1 MSDYSLK
8 FTEDPIEES
17 RQRTIDEI
25 HQFIRLMD
33 GRPLAVVTLDDA
45 QSDLWDSEEKVDYQ
59 NIYGRQIVSQISDG
73 ITETL
78 LIRNNEGFPLAL
90 AALSSVDGWQGIG
103 IDKRLRFEVA
113 RMFQNDETEFE

>member
-1 MSDYSLK
+1 MSEYLLK

-25 HQFIRLMD
+25 HQFIKSMD
-33 GRPLAVVTLDDA
+33 GRPLAVVTLDNE
-45 QSDLWDSEEKVDYQ
+45 QSNLWDSEGTIDYQ
-59 NIYGRQIVSQISDG
+59 DIYGRQIISQISDG
-73 ITETL
+73 STETL

-90 AALSSVDGWQGIG
+90 AALNSVDGWQGIG
-103 IDKRLRFEVA
+103 IEKRLRFEVA

>member
-1 MSDYSLK
+1 MSEYSLK

-33 GRPLAVVTLDDA
+33 GRPLAVVTLDNE
-45 QSDLWDSEEKVDYQ
+45 QSDLWDSEGRIDYQ
-59 NIYGRQIVSQISDG
+59 DIYGRQIISQISGDS
-73 ITETL
+73 TETL
-78 LIRNNEGFPLAL
+78 LIRNNEGLPLVL
-90 AALSSVDGWQGIG
+90 AALNSVDGWQGIG
-103 IDKRLRFEVA
+103 IEKRLRFEVA